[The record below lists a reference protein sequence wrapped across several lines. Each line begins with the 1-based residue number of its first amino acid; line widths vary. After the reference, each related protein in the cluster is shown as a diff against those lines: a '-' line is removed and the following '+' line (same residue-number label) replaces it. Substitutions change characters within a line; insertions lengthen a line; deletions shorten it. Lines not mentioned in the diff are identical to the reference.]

1 VASGAT
7 PATATSRATPPD
19 PCRGAGR
26 PTARRRASPVIRR
39 NVRGQAYDE
48 IRTGVLPFFAMML
61 VLIVLLMLFPQ
72 IAVWLPTTMM
82 GR

>member
-1 VASGAT
+1 MPWTRCT
-7 PATATSRATPPD
+7 PAC
-19 PCRGAGR
+19 CR
-26 PTARRRASPVIRR
+26 
-39 NVRGQAYDE
+39 
-48 IRTGVLPFFAMML
+48 FFAMML

>member
-1 VASGAT
+1 M
-7 PATATSRATPPD
+7 
-19 PCRGAGR
+19 
-26 PTARRRASPVIRR
+26 
-39 NVRGQAYDE
+39 
-48 IRTGVLPFFAMML
+48 RTGVLPFFATML

>member
-1 VASGAT
+1 
-7 PATATSRATPPD
+7 
-19 PCRGAGR
+19 
-26 PTARRRASPVIRR
+26 
-39 NVRGQAYDE
+39 
-48 IRTGVLPFFAMML
+48 VLPFFATML